1 MKSWRELLITILML
15 ATAGL
20 AIQCVRLEA
29 EADAAEA
36 HAKAADDRAGAC
48 EAKFSYST
56 VLVMPGAGSG
66 LMNQPG
72 NINAPG
78 VNLYHGII
86 RLSLNTSAILPAGGA
101 SPAPTAASAPV
112 PMFIVPAKITPQSY
126 MPDSGASYYWI
137 DNRTHAQRG
146 PYTISQA
153 QP

>member
-1 MKSWRELLITILML
+1 MKSWRELLITVLML

-29 EADAAEA
+29 EADSAEA

-56 VLVMPGAGSG
+56 VLVMPSASSPLTGAQSS
-66 LMNQPG
+66 
-72 NINAPG
+72 PG
-78 VNLYHGII
+78 VNLYHGIL
-86 RLSLNTSAILPAGGA
+86 RLSVN
-101 SPAPTAASAPV
+101 TAALGNVGAGLAPPASSPV

-146 PYTISQA
+146 PYQIAQA
-153 QP
+153 VQ